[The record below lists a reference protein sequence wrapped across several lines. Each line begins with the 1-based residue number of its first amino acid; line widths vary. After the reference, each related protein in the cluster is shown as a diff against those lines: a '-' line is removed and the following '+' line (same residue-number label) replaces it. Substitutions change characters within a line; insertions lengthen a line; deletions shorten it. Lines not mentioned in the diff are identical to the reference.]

1 MIEMRNRWNL
11 LERLKINDFFSFI
24 RRLCGCNGGKTT
36 NTLILILLFT
46 VLGIQLFGE
55 KNSKASFKRSLTE
68 PRSHILSTYDELEY
82 SDAKFEDFDAGEC
95 EVQKTNQLCEYL
107 SPALI
112 GHQTINASFT
122 VPPDQSIANR

>member
-1 MIEMRNRWNL
+1 MSEMRNRWTL
-11 LERLKINDFFSFI
+11 REWLKINDFFSFI

-46 VLGIQLFGE
+46 VLGLQIFGG
-55 KNSKASFKRSLTE
+55 KKSKESFKRSLTE
-68 PRSHILSTYDELEY
+68 PSGHILSAYDGLEY
-82 SDAKFEDFDAGEC
+82 SDAKFEDFASGEC
-95 EVQKTNQLCEYL
+95 EIQKTNKICDYL

-112 GHQTINASFT
+112 GHQEINASFT

>member
-1 MIEMRNRWNL
+1 MEPLR
-11 LERLKINDFFSFI
+11 ERPENKRFFSFI

-46 VLGIQLFGE
+46 VLGLQLFGE
-55 KNSKASFKRSLTE
+55 KNSKESFKRSLTE
-68 PRSHILSTYDELEY
+68 PRGHILSTYDELEY
-82 SDAKFEDFDAGEC
+82 SDAKFEDFTAGEC
-95 EVQKTNQLCEYL
+95 EIQKTNQICEYL

-112 GHQTINASFT
+112 GHQNINASFT